1 MKNILLSILF
11 IQLIFLSNS
20 IDLDTYYKEFIQAN
34 GYKLEENP
42 VTTSD
47 GYILSVWHISPKKP
61 NGKVVFFQHGLADT
75 AWCFFQ
81 LGAKSLP
88 FLLLNEGFDVWLGNI
103 RGNVFSQNHLTKN
116 TKDLSGD
123 FYTYTL
129 DDFVQYD
136 LPSMINY
143 VKGRINGKKMSYIAH
158 SQGSTIFLMLYMHN
172 PKLVESSFDHFSSVG
187 TVPNIAYT
195 DFTPIELLDKIY
207 GLLKLIKI
215 FNAFHLSNTQRSLL
229 SKFCKTAPNICGTFF
244 DAGASIRP
252 SKRMDYKN
260 IYNFMYY
267 YPGGT
272 CKNNLLHWSQI
283 HKMKKLVYFNP
294 NFDSEKTAKS
304 YNYVNLMK
312 WKIKALIART
322 DDDTFSSYE
331 DVTEFYNTVKDKSY
345 LQILDLKNY
354 GHLDVL
360 AADSAYQDI
369 FIPILNFIK
378 N

>member
-11 IQLIFLSNS
+11 IQFIFLSNS
-20 IDLDTYYKEFIQAN
+20 IDLDTYYKEFMQSN
-34 GYKLEENP
+34 GYQLEENP

-47 GYILSVWHISPKKP
+47 GYILSVWHMSPKKP

-116 TKDLSGD
+116 PKDLGGD

-143 VKGRINGKKMSYIAH
+143 VKGRTNGKKMSYIAH

-172 PKLVESSFDHFSSVG
+172 PKLIESSFDHFSSVG

-195 DFTPIELLDKIY
+195 EFTPIELLDKIY
-207 GLLKLIKI
+207 GLLQLIKI
-215 FNAFHLSNTQRSLL
+215 FNAFNLSNTQRALL

-294 NFDSEKTAKS
+294 NFDSEKTAQP
-304 YNYVNLMK
+304 YNYANLMK

-345 LQILDLKNY
+345 LEILDLKNY
-354 GHLDVL
+354 GHIDVL
-360 AADSAYQDI
+360 AADSAYEDI
-369 FIPILNFIK
+369 FIPILNFI
-378 N
+378 NN